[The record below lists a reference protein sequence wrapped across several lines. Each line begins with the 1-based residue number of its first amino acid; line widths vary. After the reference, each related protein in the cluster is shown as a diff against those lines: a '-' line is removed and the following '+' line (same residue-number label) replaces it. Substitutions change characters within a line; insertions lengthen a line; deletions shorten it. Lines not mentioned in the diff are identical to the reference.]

1 MDYIK
6 RFFWLL
12 HPVCAPSTL
21 FYSHAFDR
29 QVTQLLKEIIF
40 FVGDDQYNGGGKH
53 GDPLEME
60 FTISDRERQKLLREQ
75 NILKQ
80 VGALTNIALINVH
93 VISQRKASCICLKS
107 CFRCK

>member
-1 MDYIK
+1 MDGTWP
-6 RFFWLL
+6 FQAG
-12 HPVCAPSTL
+12 HC
-21 FYSHAFDR
+21 FYFTQIIIVPCR

-60 FTISDRERQKLLREQ
+60 FSINDRERQKLLREQ

-80 VGALTNIALINVH
+80 VHILRSLINSKLLVS
-93 VISQRKASCICLKS
+93 IIPIYTRN
-107 CFRCK
+107 